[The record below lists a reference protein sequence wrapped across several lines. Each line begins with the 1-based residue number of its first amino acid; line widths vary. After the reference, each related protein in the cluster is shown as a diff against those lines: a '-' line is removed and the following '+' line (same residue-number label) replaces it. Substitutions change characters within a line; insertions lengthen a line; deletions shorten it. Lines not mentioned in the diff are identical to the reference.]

1 MRRFNLSKNEV
12 EVKSFKGISTF
23 MKLKH
28 KNLHPRG
35 FRKKYFSLAAILALN
50 SALLAQSQNIALAEK
65 SQEAES
71 QSLKLSITHTEEFV
85 ENEDFKEEFSAEEI
99 QQSNAQNIYNFL
111 NQHSL
116 LKITANYGN
125 PYTANI
131 DLRGFGQNA
140 HKNLAIIV
148 DGMRLNN
155 IDSTPVS
162 LSAIPLDSIQKIEII
177 RGKGTTK
184 YGNGAVSGILKITT
198 TRKAGGALNMGY
210 ASYETLGSQIF
221 SRYVGDTLNIGV
233 YGQYQHNE
241 GARKITQGS
250 EEKDGSYNK
259 NGGITAFYYP
269 NDSTLLKSNLNYS
282 KYAIKYASPLTK
294 QQFDSNPTQAP
305 LPSALGGDTFTHQR
319 RWDLNYS
326 LGFTHFGDSGII
338 TDVNFG
344 GSKNESD
351 FINFNNNLDGK
362 GIFGDFNS
370 SFRNDSYLA
379 EVGGTLKTNQRVQN
393 QSTKAQVDEMLLYL
407 NGEKY
412 FGDSTINGGIST
424 QRIISKQENTYTN
437 AENLLGG
444 ELGFHYPLTP
454 QTAIFASYSRSFVT
468 PNVDWLLRYDPIT
481 FAPIPNQIIDTAT
494 FDTYQI
500 GTKSVFGIHE
510 LSGNLF
516 YILGRDEAYFEPIT
530 YSNQTLDKTR
540 RIGGEAKFTT
550 HFNAQIYS
558 SLAYAYVDATMRGNG
573 GYKGNTI
580 PGVSKHTLSTSL
592 NYLPITQLNLGISYK
607 YGSRAYDYNDFDN
620 VLTKSPNYQS
630 LNLTA
635 SYKLKD
641 FEIYGFVQNLT
652 NHKNAIVVGGKYYPY
667 EFERTFGGGIK
678 YTW

>member
-1 MRRFNLSKNEV
+1 
-12 EVKSFKGISTF
+12 
-23 MKLKH
+23 MKYNH
-28 KNLHPRG
+28 KNLYPKG

-50 SALLAQSQNIALAEK
+50 SALLAQNQNIALNEK
-65 SQEAES
+65 SKKTES
-71 QSLKLSITHTEEFV
+71 QSLKLSITHAEEFV
-85 ENEDFKEEFSAEEI
+85 ENADFKEEFSAEEI
-99 QQSNAQNIYNFL
+99 QQSNAQNIYDFL

-116 LKITANYGN
+116 LKITTNYGN

-131 DLRGFGQNA
+131 DLRGFGQNG
-140 HKNLAIIV
+140 HKNLAILV
-148 DGMRLNN
+148 DGIRLNN
-155 IDSTPVS
+155 IDSAPIS
-162 LSAIPLDSIQKIEII
+162 LSNIPIDSIQKIEII

-198 TRKAGGALNMGY
+198 NRKAGGTLNVGY
-210 ASYETLGSQIF
+210 ASYDAFNSQIF

-241 GARKITQGS
+241 GSRAITQGN

-259 NGGITAFYYP
+259 NGGITIFYYP
-269 NDSTLLKSNLNYS
+269 NNSTLLKSNLNYS

-294 QQFDSNPTQAP
+294 EQFDKNPTQAP
-305 LPSALGGDTFTHQR
+305 LPSAWGGDTFTHQR

-344 GSKNESD
+344 GMRNESEY
-351 FINFNNNLDGK
+351 INFDNKYDGK

-393 QSTKAQVDEMLLYL
+393 HLTKAQVDEMLLYL

-412 FGDSTINGGIST
+412 FGDSTINGGISA
-424 QRIISKQENTYTN
+424 QRVISKQENTYTN

-454 QTAIFASYSRSFVT
+454 QTAIFASYSRGFVT

-500 GTKSVFGIHE
+500 GTKSLFGIHE
-510 LSGNLF
+510 LSANLF
-516 YILGRDEAYFEPIT
+516 WIQGSNEAYYGLNKIT
-530 YSNQTLDKTR
+530 GIYDNQSLGKTR

-550 HFNAQIYS
+550 HFNAQVYS
-558 SLAYAYVDATMRGNG
+558 SLAYAYVDATMQGNE

-580 PGVSKHTLSTSL
+580 PGVSKHTFSVAL
-592 NYLPITQLNLGISYK
+592 NYTPITQLNLGISYK

-620 VLTKSPNYQS
+620 ASTKAPNYQS
-630 LNLTA
+630 LNLSA
-635 SYKLKD
+635 SYKFKD

-652 NHKNAIVVGGKYYPY
+652 DHRNAIIVSGAYYPY
-667 EFERTFGGGIK
+667 EFERIFGGGIK

>member
-1 MRRFNLSKNEV
+1 
-12 EVKSFKGISTF
+12 
-23 MKLKH
+23 MKHNH
-28 KNLHPRG
+28 KNLYPKG

-50 SALLAQSQNIALAEK
+50 SALLAQSQNIALNEK
-65 SQEAES
+65 SKETQS
-71 QSLKLSITHTEEFV
+71 QSLKLSITHAEEFV
-85 ENEDFKEEFSAEEI
+85 ENADFKEEFNAQEI
-99 QQSNAQNIYNFL
+99 QQSNAQNIYDFL

-116 LKITANYGN
+116 LKVTTNYGN

-148 DGMRLNN
+148 DGIRLDN
-155 IDSTPVS
+155 IDSALVS
-162 LSAIPLDSIQKIEII
+162 LSNIPIDSIQKIEII
-177 RGKGTTK
+177 RGKGTIK

-198 TRKAGGALNMGY
+198 TRKAGGTLNLEY
-210 ASYETLGSQIF
+210 ASYDTLNSQIF

-241 GARKITQGS
+241 GSRNITQGS

-305 LPSALGGDTFTHQR
+305 LPSAWGGDTFTHQR
-319 RWDLNYS
+319 RWDLIYS

-344 GSKNESD
+344 GMRNESEY
-351 FINFNNNLDGK
+351 INFDNKYNGK

-379 EVGGTLKTNQRVQN
+379 EIGGALKTNQRIQS
-393 QSTKAQVDEMLLYL
+393 QSTKVQVDEMLLYL

-412 FGDSTINGGIST
+412 FGDSTIHSGIST
-424 QRIISKQENTYTN
+424 QRVISKNNESKQDS
-437 AENLLGG
+437 LLGG
-444 ELGFHYPLTP
+444 EIGISHSLTA
-454 QTAIFASYSRSFVT
+454 QTSLFASYSRSFVV
-468 PNVDWLLRYDPIT
+468 PNVDWMFDWQGNLNPYL
-481 FAPIPNQIIDTAT
+481 DTAT

-500 GTKSVFGIHE
+500 GAKSLFGIHE
-510 LSGNLF
+510 LSANLF
-516 YILGRDEAYFEPIT
+516 WINGENEAYYEPM
-530 YSNQTLDKTR
+530 SFQNQTLDKTR

-550 HFNAQIYS
+550 HFNAQVYS
-558 SLAYAYVDATMRGNG
+558 SLAYAYVDATMQGNK

-580 PGVSKHTLSTSL
+580 PGVSKHTISASL
-592 NYLPITQLNLGISYK
+592 NYLPLTHLNLGISYK
-607 YGSRAYDYNDFDN
+607 YGSKAYDYNDYEND
-620 VLTKSPNYQS
+620 LTKSPNYQS

-635 SYKLKD
+635 SYRFKD
-641 FEIYGFVQNLT
+641 FEIYGFVRNLT
-652 NHKNAIVVGGKYYPY
+652 DHKNAIIVSQSYYPY
-667 EFERTFGGGIK
+667 EFERTFGVGMK
-678 YTW
+678 YIW

>member
-1 MRRFNLSKNEV
+1 
-12 EVKSFKGISTF
+12 
-23 MKLKH
+23 MKHNH
-28 KNLHPRG
+28 KNLYPKG

-50 SALLAQSQNIALAEK
+50 SALLAQNQNIALNEK
-65 SQEAES
+65 SKKTES
-71 QSLKLSITHTEEFV
+71 QSLKLSITHAEEFV
-85 ENEDFKEEFSAEEI
+85 ENADFKEEFSAEEI
-99 QQSNAQNIYNFL
+99 QQSNAQNIYDFL

-116 LKITANYGN
+116 LKITTNYGN

-140 HKNLAIIV
+140 HKNLAILV
-148 DGMRLNN
+148 DGIRLNN
-155 IDSTPVS
+155 IDSAPIS
-162 LSAIPLDSIQKIEII
+162 LSNIPIDSIQKIEII

-198 TRKAGGALNMGY
+198 TRKAGGTLNVGY
-210 ASYETLGSQIF
+210 ASYDTLNSQAF

-241 GARKITQGS
+241 GSRAITQGS
-250 EEKDGSYNK
+250 KEKDGSYNK

-294 QQFDSNPTQAP
+294 EQFDKNPTQAP
-305 LPSALGGDTFTHQR
+305 FPNAWGGDTFTHQR
-319 RWDLNYS
+319 RWDLAYS

-344 GSKNESD
+344 GIRNESEY
-351 FINFNNNLDGK
+351 INFDNKYDGK

-370 SFRNDSYLA
+370 SFRNDSYLT

-393 QSTKAQVDEMLLYL
+393 SSTKAQVDEMLLYL

-412 FGDSTINGGIST
+412 FGDSTINGGISA
-424 QRIISKQENTYTN
+424 QRVISKQENTYTN

-481 FAPIPNQIIDTAT
+481 FTPIPNQIIDTAT

-500 GTKSVFGIHE
+500 GTKSLFGIHE
-510 LSGNLF
+510 FSANLF
-516 YILGRDEAYFEPIT
+516 WIQGSDEAYYGLNKIT
-530 YSNQTLDKTR
+530 GIYDNQSLDKTR

-550 HFNAQIYS
+550 HLNAQVYS
-558 SLAYAYVDATMRGNG
+558 SLAYAYVDATMQGNE

-580 PGVSKHTLSTSL
+580 PGVSKHTFSVAL
-592 NYLPITQLNLGISYK
+592 NYTPITQLNLGISYK

-620 VLTKSPNYQS
+620 ILTQSPNYQS
-630 LNLTA
+630 LNLSA
-635 SYKLKD
+635 SYTFKD
-641 FEIYGFVQNLT
+641 FEVYAYVNNLT
-652 NHKNAIVVGGKYYPY
+652 NHKNAIVVSGAYYPY
-667 EFERTFGGGIK
+667 EFERIFGGGIK
-678 YTW
+678 YAW

>member
-1 MRRFNLSKNEV
+1 
-12 EVKSFKGISTF
+12 
-23 MKLKH
+23 MKHNH
-28 KNLHPRG
+28 KNLYPKG

-50 SALLAQSQNIALAEK
+50 SALLAQSQNIALNEK
-65 SQEAES
+65 SKETQS
-71 QSLKLSITHTEEFV
+71 QSLKLSITHAEEFV
-85 ENEDFKEEFSAEEI
+85 ENADFKEEFNAQEI
-99 QQSNAQNIYNFL
+99 QQSNAQNIYDFL

-116 LKITANYGN
+116 LKVTTNYGN

-140 HKNLAIIV
+140 HKNLVILV
-148 DGMRLNN
+148 DGIRLNN
-155 IDSTPVS
+155 IDSAPVS
-162 LSAIPLDSIQKIEII
+162 LSNIPIDSIQKIEII
-177 RGKGTTK
+177 RGKGTIK

-198 TRKAGGALNMGY
+198 TRKAGGTLNLEY
-210 ASYETLGSQIF
+210 ASYDTLNSQIF

-241 GARKITQGS
+241 GSRNITQGS

-282 KYAIKYASPLTK
+282 KYAIKYASPLTN

-305 LPSALGGDTFTHQR
+305 LPSAWGGDTFTHQR
-319 RWDLNYS
+319 RWDLIYS

-344 GSKNESD
+344 GMRNESEY
-351 FINFNNNLDGK
+351 INFDNKYNGK

-393 QSTKAQVDEMLLYL
+393 HLTKAQVDEMLLYL

-412 FGDSTINGGIST
+412 FGDSTIHSGIST
-424 QRIISKQENTYTN
+424 QRVISKNNESKQDS
-437 AENLLGG
+437 LLGG
-444 ELGFHYPLTP
+444 EIGISHSLTA
-454 QTAIFASYSRSFVT
+454 QTSLFASYSRSFVV
-468 PNVDWLLRYDPIT
+468 PNVDWMFDWQGNLNPYL
-481 FAPIPNQIIDTAT
+481 DTAT

-500 GTKSVFGIHE
+500 GAKSLFGIHE
-510 LSGNLF
+510 LSANLF
-516 YILGRDEAYFEPIT
+516 WINGENEAYYEPM
-530 YSNQTLDKTR
+530 SFQNQTLDKTR

-550 HFNAQIYS
+550 HFNAQVYS
-558 SLAYAYVDATMRGNG
+558 SLAYAYVDATMQGNE

-580 PGVSKHTLSTSL
+580 PGVSKHTLSVAL
-592 NYLPITQLNLGISYK
+592 NYTPITQLNLGISYK
-607 YGSRAYDYNDFDN
+607 YGSKAYDYNDYDN
-620 VLTKSPNYQS
+620 VLPKSPNYQS
-630 LNLTA
+630 LNLSA

-652 NHKNAIVVGGKYYPY
+652 DHKNAIIVSQSYYPY
-667 EFERTFGGGIK
+667 EFERTFGIGMK
-678 YTW
+678 YIW

>member
-1 MRRFNLSKNEV
+1 
-12 EVKSFKGISTF
+12 
-23 MKLKH
+23 MKHNH
-28 KNLHPRG
+28 KNLYPKG

-50 SALLAQSQNIALAEK
+50 SALLAQSQNIALNKK
-65 SQEAES
+65 SKETQS
-71 QSLKLSITHTEEFV
+71 QSLKLSITHAEEFV
-85 ENEDFKEEFSAEEI
+85 ENADFKEEFNAQEI
-99 QQSNAQNIYNFL
+99 QQSNAQNIYDFL

-116 LKITANYGN
+116 LKVTTNYGN

-140 HKNLAIIV
+140 HKNLVILV
-148 DGMRLNN
+148 DGIRLNN
-155 IDSTPVS
+155 IDSAPVS
-162 LSAIPLDSIQKIEII
+162 LSNIPIDSIQKIEII
-177 RGKGTTK
+177 RGKGTIK

-198 TRKAGGALNMGY
+198 TRKAGGTLNLEY
-210 ASYETLGSQIF
+210 ASYDTLNSQIF

-241 GARKITQGS
+241 GSRNITQGS

-305 LPSALGGDTFTHQR
+305 LPSAWGGDTFTHQR
-319 RWDLNYS
+319 RWDLIYS

-344 GSKNESD
+344 GMRNESEY
-351 FINFNNNLDGK
+351 INFDNKYNGK

-379 EVGGTLKTNQRVQN
+379 EIGGALKTNQRIQS

-412 FGDSTINGGIST
+412 FGDSTIHSGIST
-424 QRIISKQENTYTN
+424 QRVISKNNESKQDS
-437 AENLLGG
+437 LLGG
-444 ELGFHYPLTP
+444 EIGISHSLTA
-454 QTAIFASYSRSFVT
+454 QTSLFASYSRSFVV
-468 PNVDWLLRYDPIT
+468 PNVDWMFDWQGNLNPYL
-481 FAPIPNQIIDTAT
+481 DTAT

-500 GTKSVFGIHE
+500 GAKSLFGIHE
-510 LSGNLF
+510 LSANLF
-516 YILGRDEAYFEPIT
+516 WINGKDEAYYEPM
-530 YSNQTLDKTR
+530 SFQNQTLDKTR
-540 RIGGEAKFTT
+540 RIGGEAKFTM
-550 HFNAQIYS
+550 HFNAQVYS
-558 SLAYAYVDATMRGNG
+558 SLAYAYVNATMQGNE

-580 PGVSKHTLSTSL
+580 PGVSKHTISASL
-592 NYLPITQLNLGISYK
+592 NYLPLTHLNLGISYK
-607 YGSRAYDYNDFDN
+607 YGSKGYDYNDYEND
-620 VLTKSPNYQS
+620 LTKSPNYQS

-635 SYKLKD
+635 SYRFKD
-641 FEIYGFVQNLT
+641 FEIYGFVRNLT
-652 NHKNAIVVGGKYYPY
+652 DHKNAIIVSQSYYPY
-667 EFERTFGGGIK
+667 EFERTFGVGMK
-678 YTW
+678 YIW

>member
-1 MRRFNLSKNEV
+1 
-12 EVKSFKGISTF
+12 
-23 MKLKH
+23 MKHNH
-28 KNLHPRG
+28 KNLYPKG

-50 SALLAQSQNIALAEK
+50 SALLAQSQNIALNEK
-65 SQEAES
+65 SKETQS
-71 QSLKLSITHTEEFV
+71 QSLKLSITHAEEFV
-85 ENEDFKEEFSAEEI
+85 ENADFKEEFNAQEI
-99 QQSNAQNIYNFL
+99 QQSNAQNIYDFL

-116 LKITANYGN
+116 LKVTTNYGN

-140 HKNLAIIV
+140 HKNLVILV
-148 DGMRLNN
+148 DGIRLNN
-155 IDSTPVS
+155 IDSAPVS
-162 LSAIPLDSIQKIEII
+162 LSNIPIDSIQKIEII
-177 RGKGTTK
+177 RGKGTIK

-198 TRKAGGALNMGY
+198 TRKAGGTLNLEY
-210 ASYETLGSQIF
+210 ASYDTLNSQIF

-241 GARKITQGS
+241 GSRNITQGS

-305 LPSALGGDTFTHQR
+305 LPSAWGGDTFTHQR
-319 RWDLNYS
+319 RWDLIYS

-344 GSKNESD
+344 GMRNESEY
-351 FINFNNNLDGK
+351 INFDNKYNGK

-379 EVGGTLKTNQRVQN
+379 EIGGALKTNQRIQS
-393 QSTKAQVDEMLLYL
+393 QSTKAQVDEILLYL

-412 FGDSTINGGIST
+412 FGDSTIHSGIST
-424 QRIISKQENTYTN
+424 QRVISKNNESKQDS
-437 AENLLGG
+437 LLGG
-444 ELGFHYPLTP
+444 EIGISHSLTA
-454 QTAIFASYSRSFVT
+454 QTSLFASYSRSFVV
-468 PNVDWLLRYDPIT
+468 PNVDWMFDWQGNLNPYL
-481 FAPIPNQIIDTAT
+481 DTAT

-500 GTKSVFGIHE
+500 GAKSLFGIHE
-510 LSGNLF
+510 LSANLF
-516 YILGRDEAYFEPIT
+516 WINGENEAYYEPM
-530 YSNQTLDKTR
+530 SFQNQTLDKTR

-550 HFNAQIYS
+550 HFNAQVYS
-558 SLAYAYVDATMRGNG
+558 SLAYAYVDATMQGNK

-580 PGVSKHTLSTSL
+580 PGISKHTISASL
-592 NYLPITQLNLGISYK
+592 NYLPLTHLNLGISYK
-607 YGSRAYDYNDFDN
+607 YGSKGYDYNDYEND
-620 VLTKSPNYQS
+620 LTKSPNYQS

-635 SYKLKD
+635 SYRFKD
-641 FEIYGFVQNLT
+641 FEIYGFVRNLT
-652 NHKNAIVVGGKYYPY
+652 DHKNAIIVSQSYYPY
-667 EFERTFGGGIK
+667 EFERTFGVGMK
-678 YTW
+678 YIW

>member
-1 MRRFNLSKNEV
+1 
-12 EVKSFKGISTF
+12 
-23 MKLKH
+23 MKHNH
-28 KNLHPRG
+28 KNLYPKG

-50 SALLAQSQNIALAEK
+50 SALLAQSQNIALNEK
-65 SQEAES
+65 SKETQS
-71 QSLKLSITHTEEFV
+71 QSLKLSITHAEEFV
-85 ENEDFKEEFSAEEI
+85 ENADFKEEFNAQEI
-99 QQSNAQNIYNFL
+99 QQSNAQNIYDFL

-116 LKITANYGN
+116 LKVTTNYGN

-140 HKNLAIIV
+140 HKNLVILV
-148 DGMRLNN
+148 DGIHLNN
-155 IDSTPVS
+155 IDSALVS
-162 LSAIPLDSIQKIEII
+162 LSNIPIDSIQKIEII
-177 RGKGTTK
+177 RGKGTIK

-198 TRKAGGALNMGY
+198 TRKAGGTLNLEY
-210 ASYETLGSQIF
+210 ASYDTLNSQIF

-241 GARKITQGS
+241 GSRNITQGS

-319 RWDLNYS
+319 RWDLIYS

-344 GSKNESD
+344 GMRNESEY
-351 FINFNNNLDGK
+351 INFDNKYNGK

-379 EVGGTLKTNQRVQN
+379 EIGGALKTNQRIQS
-393 QSTKAQVDEMLLYL
+393 QSTKVQVDEMLLYL

-412 FGDSTINGGIST
+412 FGDSTIHSGIST
-424 QRIISKQENTYTN
+424 QRVISKNNESKQDS
-437 AENLLGG
+437 LLGG
-444 ELGFHYPLTP
+444 EIGISHSLTA
-454 QTAIFASYSRSFVT
+454 QTSLFASYSRSFVV
-468 PNVDWLLRYDPIT
+468 PNVDWMFDWQGNLNPYL
-481 FAPIPNQIIDTAT
+481 DTAT

-500 GTKSVFGIHE
+500 GAKSLFGIHE
-510 LSGNLF
+510 LSANLF
-516 YILGRDEAYFEPIT
+516 WINGENEAYYEPM
-530 YSNQTLDKTR
+530 SSQNQTLDKTR

-550 HFNAQIYS
+550 HFNAQVYS
-558 SLAYAYVDATMRGNG
+558 SLAYAYVDATMQGNK

-580 PGVSKHTLSTSL
+580 PGVSKHTISASL
-592 NYLPITQLNLGISYK
+592 NYLPLTHLNLGISYK
-607 YGSRAYDYNDFDN
+607 YGSKAYDYNDYEND
-620 VLTKSPNYQS
+620 LTKSPNYQS

-635 SYKLKD
+635 SYRFKD
-641 FEIYGFVQNLT
+641 FEIYGFVRNLT
-652 NHKNAIVVGGKYYPY
+652 DHKNAIIVSQRYYPY
-667 EFERTFGGGIK
+667 EFERTFGVGMK
-678 YTW
+678 YIW

>member
-1 MRRFNLSKNEV
+1 
-12 EVKSFKGISTF
+12 
-23 MKLKH
+23 MKHNH
-28 KNLHPRG
+28 KNLYPKG

-50 SALLAQSQNIALAEK
+50 SALLAQSQNIALNEK
-65 SQEAES
+65 SKETQS
-71 QSLKLSITHTEEFV
+71 QSLKLSITHAEEFV
-85 ENEDFKEEFSAEEI
+85 ENADFKEEFNAQEI
-99 QQSNAQNIYNFL
+99 QQSNAQNIYDFL

-116 LKITANYGN
+116 LKVTTNYGN

-140 HKNLAIIV
+140 HKNLVILV
-148 DGMRLNN
+148 DGIRLNN
-155 IDSTPVS
+155 IDSAPVS
-162 LSAIPLDSIQKIEII
+162 LSNIPIDSIQKIEII
-177 RGKGTTK
+177 RGKGTIK

-198 TRKAGGALNMGY
+198 TRKAGGTLNLEY
-210 ASYETLGSQIF
+210 ASYDTLNSQIF

-241 GARKITQGS
+241 GSRNITQGS

-305 LPSALGGDTFTHQR
+305 LPSAWGGDTFTHQR
-319 RWDLNYS
+319 RWDLIYS

-344 GSKNESD
+344 GMRNESEY
-351 FINFNNNLDGK
+351 INFDNKYNGK

-379 EVGGTLKTNQRVQN
+379 EIGGALKTNQRIQS
-393 QSTKAQVDEMLLYL
+393 QSTKVQVDEMLLYL

-412 FGDSTINGGIST
+412 FGDSTIHSGIST
-424 QRIISKQENTYTN
+424 QRVISKNNESKQDS
-437 AENLLGG
+437 LLGG
-444 ELGFHYPLTP
+444 EIGISHSLTA
-454 QTAIFASYSRSFVT
+454 QTSLFASYSRSFVV
-468 PNVDWLLRYDPIT
+468 PNVDWMFDWQGNLNPYL
-481 FAPIPNQIIDTAT
+481 DTAT

-500 GTKSVFGIHE
+500 GAKSLFGIHE
-510 LSGNLF
+510 LSANLF
-516 YILGRDEAYFEPIT
+516 WINGENEAYYEPM
-530 YSNQTLDKTR
+530 SFQNQTLDKTR

-550 HFNAQIYS
+550 HFNAQVYS
-558 SLAYAYVDATMRGNG
+558 SLAYAYVDATMQGNK

-580 PGVSKHTLSTSL
+580 PGVSKHTISASL
-592 NYLPITQLNLGISYK
+592 NYLPLTHLNLGISYK
-607 YGSRAYDYNDFDN
+607 YGSKGYDYNDYEND
-620 VLTKSPNYQS
+620 LTKSPNYQS

-635 SYKLKD
+635 SYRFKD
-641 FEIYGFVQNLT
+641 FEIYGFVRNLT
-652 NHKNAIVVGGKYYPY
+652 DHKNAIIVSQSYYPY
-667 EFERTFGGGIK
+667 EFERTFGVGMK
-678 YTW
+678 YIW

>member
-12 EVKSFKGISTF
+12 EVKSFKGVSTF

-65 SQEAES
+65 SQEVES
-71 QSLKLSITHTEEFV
+71 QNLKLSITHTEEFV
-85 ENEDFKEEFSAEEI
+85 ENEDFKEEFNAEEI

-116 LKITANYGN
+116 LKITTNYGN

-131 DLRGFGQNA
+131 DLRGFRQNA

-148 DGMRLNN
+148 NGMRLNN

-269 NDSTLLKSNLNYS
+269 SDSTLLKSNLNYS

-305 LPSALGGDTFTHQR
+305 LPSALGGDTFTHQKR
-319 RWDLNYS
+319 RDLGYS
-326 LGFTHFGDSGII
+326 LGFTYFGDSGII
-338 TDVNFG
+338 TDINFG
-344 GSKNESD
+344 GNRNESEYV
-351 FINFNNNLDGK
+351 NYNNNNDGK
-362 GIFGDFNS
+362 GIFGDFNFQFKNY
-370 SFRNDSYLA
+370 SFMA
-379 EVGGTLKTNQRVQN
+379 EIGGGLNTNERVQN
-393 QSTKAQVDEMLLYL
+393 HSTKAQVDEMLLYL

-412 FGDSTINGGIST
+412 FSNSSFNGGISA
-424 QRIISKQENTYTN
+424 QRVISKLQESN

-444 ELGFHYPLTP
+444 EIGITHNLTPLTSL
-454 QTAIFASYSRSFVT
+454 FASYSRSFIV
-468 PNVDWLLRYDPIT
+468 PNVDYIFDWQGHINHL
-481 FAPIPNQIIDTAT
+481 IDTAT

-652 NHKNAIVVGGKYYPY
+652 NHKNAIVVDGKYYPY